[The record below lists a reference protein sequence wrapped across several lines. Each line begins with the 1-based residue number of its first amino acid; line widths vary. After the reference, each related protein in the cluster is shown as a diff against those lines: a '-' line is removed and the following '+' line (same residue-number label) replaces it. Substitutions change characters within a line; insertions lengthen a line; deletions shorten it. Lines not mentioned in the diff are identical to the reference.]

1 MKNSFLVTLIS
12 LLGFSFFISCENDL
26 DIVSPYKDTTIVYCL
41 LDLSDSVH
49 WVRVHKAFLGP
60 GDAEQMAAYADS
72 IYYSDQLTVKLE
84 RWVNNQLYGVINF
97 ARDSSVT
104 KEPGLFA
111 ESPNILYKSYG
122 IDNLFD
128 DSEYRLL
135 ITNRKTGKVISAAAN
150 MIQKPFISNPSSG
163 SISLSPGPFNIKLNT
178 GKYAK
183 TYDVKI
189 VFNYI
194 EQSKADSS
202 LIVNKQTIWN
212 AGVIEAPSTDGSQP
226 VTYTLKREEFAQ
238 FLKSTIKPDPTVYRY
253 TGKLDFYFA
262 ASDNT
267 MFEYQRINNANGVN
281 SGNALLFT
289 NIQGGLGLMACKR
302 TDVKS
307 GQSLSGQTV
316 LFIQTSPETSNLGF
330 VQ

>member
-1 MKNSFLVTLIS
+1 MKNSLLITFIF

-26 DIVSPYKDTTIVYCL
+26 DIVAPYKDTTVVYCL

-49 WVRVHKAFLGP
+49 YVRVHKSFLGP

-72 IYYSDQLTVKLE
+72 IYYGDHLTVKLE
-84 RWVNNQLYGVINF
+84 RWVNKQLYGVINF
-97 ARDSSVT
+97 SRDSSLT
-104 KEPGLFA
+104 KDSGLFA
-111 ESPNILYKSYG
+111 TAPNVLYKSYG
-122 IDNLFD
+122 IDNLYE

-135 ITNRKTGKVISAAAN
+135 ITNIKTGKVISANAN

-163 SISLSPGPFNIKLNT
+163 SISFSPGPFNIKLNT

-189 VFNYI
+189 VFNFL
-194 EQSKADSS
+194 EQSKADSTI
-202 LIVNKQTIWN
+202 IVSKQVTWN
-212 AGVIEAPSTDGSQP
+212 AGVIETPSIDGSQP
-226 VTYTLKREEFAQ
+226 VTYTIKREEFAQ
-238 FLKSTIKPDPTVYRY
+238 FLKSSIKQDPTVYRY

-302 TDVKS
+302 TDFKL

-316 LFIQTSPETSNLGF
+316 LFIQTNPETSNLGF